1 MLLNINRDATEHNVL
16 AAVQLRI
23 RFGITIEQLCRDGIF
38 YHTSLN
44 PITHEFV
51 QSKHEGW

>member
-16 AAVQLRI
+16 PAVQHMI
-23 RFGITIEQLCRDGIF
+23 RSGSTIEQLFDDGIF

-51 QSKHEGW
+51 QSKHEG